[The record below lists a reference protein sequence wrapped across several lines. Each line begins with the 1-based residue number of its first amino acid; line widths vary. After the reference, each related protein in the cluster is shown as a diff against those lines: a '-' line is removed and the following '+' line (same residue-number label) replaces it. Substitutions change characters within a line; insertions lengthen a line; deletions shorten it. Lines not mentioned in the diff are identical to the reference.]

1 MNNSLIDQLNNSLS
15 VIFSQTLNDF
25 AMYFPRILTALII
38 FFFGVIVAKAV
49 AKVMIKIF
57 EAMKVSSLVKDTPV
71 ELFLKNADMTQ
82 KIEVFLGKIF
92 YWIIMLVTLHTSVS
106 ILGLQPLSQVLDK
119 LLSYLPNIF
128 SSILILF
135 VGVLLAGIIE
145 GIIKGAIKS
154 IDGKSSRLLGK
165 ISSYMVITIATM
177 AAISELGI
185 ASEFIYIL
193 FVGFITTM
201 TLGFGLAIGLGAK
214 DLVKKLLDDW
224 YKRIEKEVKE

>member
-1 MNNSLIDQLNNSLS
+1 MNDNLLDQINNSLQIIS
-15 VIFSQTLNDF
+15 SQTLNDF
-25 AMYFPRILTALII
+25 ALYFPRILTALII
-38 FFFGVIVAKAV
+38 FLLGGMVAKAIS
-49 AKVMIKIF
+49 KVMIKIF
-57 EAMKVSSLVKDTPV
+57 EAMKVSKMVKDTPV

-82 KIEVFLGKIF
+82 KIEVFLGRIF
-92 YWIIMLVTLHTSVS
+92 YWLVMLVVLHTSVS
-106 ILGLQPLSQVLDK
+106 ILGLEPLSQVLDK
-119 LLSYLPNIF
+119 LLSYLPNVF

-193 FVGFITTM
+193 FVGFITTVSI
-201 TLGFGLAIGLGAK
+201 GFGLALGLGAK
-214 DLVKKLLDDW
+214 DLVRKVLDNW
-224 YKRIEKEVKE
+224 YEKVEKDIKE